1 MYVMSQFCCRS
12 TDHFKRYGQWAVI
25 SGSTDGIG
33 KAMAMELARRGLS
46 IVVIGRNE
54 EKLANTKSALQAE
67 PNVGEV
73 MTVKI
78 DLSDA
83 SPQNYERV
91 RLELDPDNRD
101 IGILINNA
109 GFASPKLDR
118 YAGFDMDEIRNTVNV
133 NILATLYFTRMILPG
148 MLKRRRGLIL
158 NVSSALGS
166 VPMPYSQVYP
176 ATKAFID
183 SFTQSL
189 QIEYSSY
196 PVDIIHLSPGTVQ
209 TKLAAGPLVN
219 EPNPNLF
226 WPLPI
231 ISPDYYAK
239 TALNAVT
246 TKIKSISG
254 TIIHGLSLIG
264 LNLVNNLGMLHMIP
278 KSICY
283 THGITI
289 PPVDQGSRDMA
300 EKGAKQPA

>member
-1 MYVMSQFCCRS
+1 M
-12 TDHFKRYGQWAVI
+12 
-25 SGSTDGIG
+25 
-33 KAMAMELARRGLS
+33 
-46 IVVIGRNE
+46 
-54 EKLANTKSALQAE
+54 
-67 PNVGEV
+67 
-73 MTVKI
+73 
-78 DLSDA
+78 
-83 SPQNYERV
+83 
-91 RLELDPDNRD
+91 
-101 IGILINNA
+101 
-109 GFASPKLDR
+109 
-118 YAGFDMDEIRNTVNV
+118 
-133 NILATLYFTRMILPG
+133 
-148 MLKRRRGLIL
+148 

-231 ISPDYYAK
+231 VSPDYYAK

-283 THGITI
+283 THGIAI